1 MSIPFR
7 PIDHRRVALHF
18 DGLRYSFGMAKLAA
32 QRMTDTLDEVAARHR
47 NDQHSEDCVMSALL
61 DAWSV
66 IDMCHR
72 VRELIDQL
80 PQFPRKKPWVKRF
93 LTQSAKVEELRHH
106 IQHLRRTV
114 NDSEQSLDPVWGSLS
129 WIPTDEP
136 EACYMIFSGNLLEGH
151 SASSIS
157 YDTHEARY
165 TARVQLSAGG
175 GIVVDLVSVARSLDR
190 LRTDL
195 IEWVKEK
202 PQTRHAF
209 GQTLVW
215 KWSVLENA
223 PGTRRIV
230 EL

>member
-7 PIDHRRVALHF
+7 PTDHRRVALHF
-18 DGLRYSFGMAKLAA
+18 DVLRYSFGMAKLAIG
-32 QRMTDTLDEVAARHR
+32 RMTETLDEIAARHR
-47 NDQHSEDCVMSALL
+47 NDQHSEDDVMSALL
-61 DAWSV
+61 DAWSI

-80 PQFPRKKPWVKRF
+80 PQLPRKEPWAKRF
-93 LTQSAKVEELRHH
+93 FTQSTKVEELRHH

-114 NDSEQSLDPVWGSLS
+114 NDSAQTVDPVWGSLS
-129 WIPTDEP
+129 WVPRDEP
-136 EACYMIFSGNLLEGH
+136 EACYMIFTGNLLEGV

-175 GIVVDLVSVARSLDR
+175 IVVDLVSVAGAIER
-190 LRTDL
+190 LRADL
-195 IEWVKEK
+195 INWVKGK
-202 PQTRHAF
+202 PQTTHAY
-209 GQTLVW
+209 GRTLVW
-215 KWSVLENA
+215 KWNVLGA
-223 PGTRRIV
+223 PGIKRVV